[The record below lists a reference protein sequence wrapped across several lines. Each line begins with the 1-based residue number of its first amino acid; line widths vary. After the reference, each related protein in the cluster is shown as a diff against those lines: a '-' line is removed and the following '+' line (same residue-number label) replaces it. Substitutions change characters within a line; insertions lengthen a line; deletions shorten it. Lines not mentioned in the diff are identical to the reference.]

1 MSSPDL
7 LGEDA
12 INSRLFPIFIGA
24 FQGVTVTQTSVP
36 APSVKLTSFAC
47 PHCGAHATQTWF
59 LTRLEQCSSEN
70 PTPTTPPLEKIKQA
84 EADVKDIS
92 NEQARAPIMEAT
104 QHFRRVLLGESF
116 IGYHRE
122 TLYNASPL
130 ENIFVSLCY
139 TCDQTAIWL
148 HDRLLYP
155 SKMTGPAPNPDLSED
170 VLHDFEEARTILDL
184 SPRGAASLL
193 RLAIEKICIELKAE
207 GNDINQQIAF
217 LVSKGLPEEV
227 QQALD
232 TIRVIGNEA
241 VHPGQLD
248 LRDDRETATKL
259 FDLVNFIAQ
268 DRISRPKQIKALYG
282 MIPEGKRKAID
293 VRNAKAIGGQ

>member
-1 MSSPDL
+1 M
-7 LGEDA
+7 
-12 INSRLFPIFIGA
+12 
-24 FQGVTVTQTSVP
+24 TQASVP
-36 APSVKLTSFAC
+36 SPSVKLTSFAC

-59 LTRLEQCSSEN
+59 LTRLEQCSSKN
-70 PTPTTPPLEKIKQA
+70 PVPAIWPLEEIVKIEVAAKNTQD
-84 EADVKDIS
+84 EK
-92 NEQARAPIMEAT
+92 ARAPIMEVA
-104 QHFRRVLLGESF
+104 QHFRRVLLGEPF
-116 IGYHRE
+116 IGSHRE

-139 TCDQTAIWL
+139 TCGQTAIWL
-148 HDRLLYP
+148 HDRLLHP

-170 VLHDFEEARTILDL
+170 VLHDFEEARKILDL

-232 TIRVIGNEA
+232 TVRVIGNEA

-268 DRISRPKQIKALYG
+268 DRISRPKQIKTLYG
-282 MIPEGKRKAID
+282 MIPEGKLKAIEA
-293 VRNAKAIGGQ
+293 RNTKATGSQ

>member
-1 MSSPDL
+1 M
-7 LGEDA
+7 
-12 INSRLFPIFIGA
+12 
-24 FQGVTVTQTSVP
+24 TQTSVP

-59 LTRLEQCSSEN
+59 LTRLEECSSKD
-70 PTPTTPPLEKIKQA
+70 PTPTILPLEEIEQFESDAKNTRDENAQ
-84 EADVKDIS
+84 IS
-92 NEQARAPIMEAT
+92 LERAT
-104 QHFRRVLLGESF
+104 QHFRRVLLGEPF
-116 IGYHRE
+116 IGSDRE
-122 TLYNASPL
+122 TLYNALPL

-139 TCDQTAIWL
+139 TCGQTAIWL
-148 HDRLLYP
+148 HDQLLHP

-170 VLHDFEEARTILDL
+170 VLHDFEEARKILDL

-217 LVSKGLPEEV
+217 LVAKGLPMEV

-232 TIRVIGNEA
+232 TVRVIGNEA

-248 LRDDRETATKL
+248 LRDDRDTATKL
-259 FDLVNFIAQ
+259 FDLVNFIAE
-268 DRISRPKQIKALYG
+268 DRITRPKQIKALYG

>member
-1 MSSPDL
+1 M
-7 LGEDA
+7 
-12 INSRLFPIFIGA
+12 
-24 FQGVTVTQTSVP
+24 TQTSVP

-59 LTRLEQCSSEN
+59 LTRLEQCSSKN
-70 PTPTTPPLEKIKQA
+70 PVPNIWSLEDIEKIEIQA
-84 EADVKDIS
+84 KNTQDENAQV
-92 NEQARAPIMEAT
+92 PIMDAA
-104 QHFRRVLLGESF
+104 QHFRRVLLGEPF
-116 IGYHRE
+116 IGSHNK
-122 TLYNASPL
+122 TLYDALPL

-139 TCDQTAIWL
+139 TCGQTAIWL
-148 HDRLLYP
+148 HDRLIHP

-170 VLHDFEEARTILDL
+170 VLHDFEEARKILDL

-193 RLAIEKICIELKAE
+193 RLAIQKICIELKAK
-207 GNDINQQIAF
+207 GNDINQQIAS
-217 LVSKGLPEEV
+217 LVAKGLPMEV

-232 TIRVIGNEA
+232 TVRVIGNEA

-248 LRDDRETATKL
+248 LRDDRDTATKL
-259 FDLVNFIAQ
+259 FDLVNFIAE
-268 DRISRPKQIKALYG
+268 DRISRPKQINALYG